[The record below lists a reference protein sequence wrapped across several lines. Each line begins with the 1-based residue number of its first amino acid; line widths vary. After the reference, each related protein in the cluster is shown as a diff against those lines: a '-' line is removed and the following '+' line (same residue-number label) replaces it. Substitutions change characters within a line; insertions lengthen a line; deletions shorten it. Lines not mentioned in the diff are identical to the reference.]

1 MGLTLTILI
10 QPLLLPKPSLSSLV
24 TCQSQLVNHVAI
36 GYYVPS
42 QSTLS
47 LGLSLMMKHS
57 LKNNPLYILEIIID
71 SISRCP
77 LNISLQISPPWLHLN
92 LDSLGI
98 TN

>member
-57 LKNNPLYILEIIID
+57 LKNNPLYPRNNNRLYIQMSFEYL
-71 SISRCP
+71 
-77 LNISLQISPPWLHLN
+77 LANIS
-92 LDSLGI
+92 SLAPLES
-98 TN
+98 